1 MHTFQA
7 CYASPSIVC
16 NSFTFKS
23 VAVARVT
30 AGQEIRCAGCR
41 EFRHLDSDPHSR
53 GVCWYYSVA
62 FAFMFSY
69 CTGMP
74 DYPAF
79 QETHRWR
86 RQGPR
91 VEHSAWDHI
100 MARRAEGQMVRD
112 WQMGFVSW
120 NCHFKTAVNLSRTLW
135 SYDTVKQEGQ
145 DVKVTAHDLEAAA
158 IWIVK
163 ALRGTYR
170 NPSNG
175 NQMPVNGDLTKLKFV
190 PGISPVAKRIL
201 NNAEATTRHMA
212 GTQETRRQMR
222 FDTNAM
228 RVKYGVPIFVTFSPD
243 DKHNLL
249 MIRLSR
255 TRRNDPVLLND
266 PTAARYGALNEP
278 KLGFASCEMV
288 DKDDDA
294 DVILSLSP
302 DDLKCQAQNFY
313 ESR

>member
-1 MHTFQA
+1 MHTFHA

-30 AGQEIRCAGCR
+30 AGQEIRCAGCC

-53 GVCWYYSVA
+53 GVCWYYGVA

-112 WQMGFVSW
+112 WQMGF
-120 NCHFKTAVNLSRTLW
+120 C
-135 SYDTVKQEGQ
+135 
-145 DVKVTAHDLEAAA
+145 
-158 IWIVK
+158 IVELPLQNSSESQSH
-163 ALRGTYR
+163 AMVLR
-170 NPSNG
+170 
-175 NQMPVNGDLTKLKFV
+175 
-190 PGISPVAKRIL
+190 
-201 NNAEATTRHMA
+201 H
-212 GTQETRRQMR
+212 
-222 FDTNAM
+222 
-228 RVKYGVPIFVTFSPD
+228 
-243 DKHNLL
+243 
-249 MIRLSR
+249 
-255 TRRNDPVLLND
+255 
-266 PTAARYGALNEP
+266 
-278 KLGFASCEMV
+278 
-288 DKDDDA
+288 
-294 DVILSLSP
+294 
-302 DDLKCQAQNFY
+302 CQAGRPRCKDNGT
-313 ESR
+313 